1 MSLINILKNLSS
13 IQINFLPP
21 KKSNL
26 LIYDRPAV
34 EAGFVDILFK
44 NKSYTIF
51 DVRYESVNLFILAA
65 SLFKSKFNLKNFK
78 KIYKRTYLERVNPK
92 IVYTITDNNPA
103 FYELKNLYPKP
114 YYVSDQYGISKVNN
128 QTWPNDFSRKC
139 DEINRNSKNK
149 LTADLIFVFN
159 QNEKKHMSKCVKS
172 KIVALGNTKCNN
184 FYLSKKSK
192 QTKKK
197 KITFIN
203 SGLYK
208 ETIQYEIKIFNTLR
222 KYCSQQNIK
231 LEMISRKEKSF
242 ENFYRE
248 TFGGND
254 WKYIPTVRGNL
265 SAYRALSKDSLIVF
279 SHSSLGLEALAI
291 GHKCVI
297 ILHDLAKKN
306 MRWAHGNKGFFWSN
320 KIEVKSLSKI
330 IERVQRIKPNFW
342 QKKTK
347 KIINFYLEYDYKN
360 KRKKKLIKYLKKK

>member
-34 EAGFVDILFK
+34 EAGFVDILFE

-65 SLFKSKFNLKNFK
+65 SLFKSKFNLKKILK
-78 KIYKRTYLERVNPK
+78 KFTKRTYLERVNPK

-197 KITFIN
+197 K
-203 SGLYK
+203 LH
-208 ETIQYEIKIFNTLR
+208 L
-222 KYCSQQNIK
+222 
-231 LEMISRKEKSF
+231 
-242 ENFYRE
+242 
-248 TFGGND
+248 
-254 WKYIPTVRGNL
+254 
-265 SAYRALSKDSLIVF
+265 LIVVF
-279 SHSSLGLEALAI
+279 IKKQYNMKLKFL
-291 GHKCVI
+291 
-297 ILHDLAKKN
+297 IL
-306 MRWAHGNKGFFWSN
+306 
-320 KIEVKSLSKI
+320 
-330 IERVQRIKPNFW
+330 
-342 QKKTK
+342 
-347 KIINFYLEYDYKN
+347 
-360 KRKKKLIKYLKKK
+360 

>member
-1 MSLINILKNLSS
+1 M
-13 IQINFLPP
+13 
-21 KKSNL
+21 
-26 LIYDRPAV
+26 
-34 EAGFVDILFK
+34 
-44 NKSYTIF
+44 
-51 DVRYESVNLFILAA
+51 AA
-65 SLFKSKFNLKNFK
+65 SLLKSKFNLKNFK

-172 KIVALGNTKCNN
+172 KIVALGNISVIIFIFQKRAN
-184 FYLSKKSK
+184 KRKR
-192 QTKKK
+192 

-265 SAYRALSKDSLIVF
+265 SAYRALSKDSNSF
-279 SHSSLGLEALAI
+279 FHSSLGLEALAI

-297 ILHDLAKKN
+297 ILHDLAKK
-306 MRWAHGNKGFFWSN
+306 
-320 KIEVKSLSKI
+320 I
-330 IERVQRIKPNFW
+330 
-342 QKKTK
+342 
-347 KIINFYLEYDYKN
+347 
-360 KRKKKLIKYLKKK
+360 

>member
-159 QNEKKHMSKCVKS
+159 QNEKNIC
-172 KIVALGNTKCNN
+172 
-184 FYLSKKSK
+184 
-192 QTKKK
+192 
-197 KITFIN
+197 
-203 SGLYK
+203 
-208 ETIQYEIKIFNTLR
+208 
-222 KYCSQQNIK
+222 QN
-231 LEMISRKEKSF
+231 
-242 ENFYRE
+242 
-248 TFGGND
+248 
-254 WKYIPTVRGNL
+254 
-265 SAYRALSKDSLIVF
+265 A
-279 SHSSLGLEALAI
+279 
-291 GHKCVI
+291 
-297 ILHDLAKKN
+297 
-306 MRWAHGNKGFFWSN
+306 
-320 KIEVKSLSKI
+320 
-330 IERVQRIKPNFW
+330 
-342 QKKTK
+342 
-347 KIINFYLEYDYKN
+347 
-360 KRKKKLIKYLKKK
+360 